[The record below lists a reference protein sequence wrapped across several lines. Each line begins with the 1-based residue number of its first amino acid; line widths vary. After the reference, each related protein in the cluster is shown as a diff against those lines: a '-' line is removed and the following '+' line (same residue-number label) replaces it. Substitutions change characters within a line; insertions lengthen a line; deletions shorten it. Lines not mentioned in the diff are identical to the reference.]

1 MCENRTADKGALV
14 IVSGP
19 SGVGKG
25 SVAAAV
31 LRRDPL
37 TRFSVSA
44 TTRAPRP
51 GEVEGKSYYFL
62 SKEEFL
68 LRRAQREFLEWA
80 QVFGNYYG
88 TLHSE
93 VDRLL
98 DAGFNVLLDI
108 DTQGAASV
116 RQLRPEA
123 VSVFIMPPSLEELER
138 RIVNRGTEAP
148 DVLALRLS
156 RAEAE
161 MALAPE
167 YDYIIV
173 NDDLDTAVGSLLDII
188 AASRAAARR
197 DGRSGR
203 GRCDGR
209 RASRPLPCRRS

>member
-1 MCENRTADKGALV
+1 MCESRSADKGALV

-25 SVAAAV
+25 SLVREV
-31 LRRDPL
+31 MLRDPL

-51 GEVEGKSYYFL
+51 GEEDGKSYYFL
-62 SKEEFL
+62 TNEEFL

-80 QVFGNYYG
+80 EVFGNFYG
-88 TLHSE
+88 TLKSE

-98 DAGFNVLLDI
+98 GEGYNVILDI

-116 RQLRPEA
+116 RKLRPDA
-123 VSVFIMPPSLEELER
+123 VSVFIMPPSLAELKR
-138 RIVNRGTEAP
+138 RIARRGTETP
-148 DVLALRLS
+148 EVIDLRLS

-167 YDYIIV
+167 YDHIIV
-173 NDDLDTAVGSLLDII
+173 NDDIEIATGELLAVI
-188 AASRAAARR
+188 AAHRAAVNSNKENAQ
-197 DGRSGR
+197 
-203 GRCDGR
+203 C
-209 RASRPLPCRRS
+209 

>member
-44 TTRAPRP
+44 TTRSPRP
-51 GEVEGKSYYFL
+51 GEEEGKSYYFL

-80 QVFGNYYG
+80 EVFGNFYG
-88 TLHSE
+88 TLNSE

-98 DAGFNVLLDI
+98 GAGYNVILDI
-108 DTQGAASV
+108 DTQGAANV
-116 RQLRPEA
+116 RKLRPEA
-123 VSVFIMPPSLEELER
+123 VSVFIMPPSLEELKR
-138 RIVNRGTEAP
+138 RIVCRGTETP
-148 DVLALRLS
+148 DVLELRLS
-156 RAEAE
+156 RAESE
-161 MALAPE
+161 MALAPN
-167 YDYIIV
+167 YDHIIV
-173 NDDLDTAVGSLLDII
+173 NDEIETAAGELIDII
-188 AASRAAARR
+188 AARRAAVNSNKENAQ
-197 DGRSGR
+197 
-203 GRCDGR
+203 C
-209 RASRPLPCRRS
+209 

>member
-1 MCENRTADKGALV
+1 MCEERTADKGALV
-14 IVSGP
+14 VISGP

-25 SVAAAV
+25 TVAREV
-31 LRRDPL
+31 LLRDPL

-44 TTRAPRP
+44 TTRLPRP
-51 GEVEGKSYYFL
+51 GEIDGESYYFL
-62 SKEEFL
+62 SEEEFL

-98 DAGFNVLLDI
+98 GAGFNVLLDI

-123 VSVFIMPPSLEELER
+123 VSVFIMPPSMEELKR
-138 RIVNRGTEAP
+138 RIIRRGTETP
-148 DVLALRLS
+148 DVLEFRLS
-156 RAEAE
+156 RAESE
-161 MALAPE
+161 MALAPN

-173 NDDLDTAVGSLLDII
+173 NDDLETAAGELLDII
-188 AASRAAARR
+188 AASRAAVNNKENTQ
-197 DGRSGR
+197 
-203 GRCDGR
+203 C
-209 RASRPLPCRRS
+209 

>member
-44 TTRAPRP
+44 TTRSPRP
-51 GEVEGKSYYFL
+51 GEEEGKNYYFL

-80 QVFGNYYG
+80 EVFGNFYG
-88 TLHSE
+88 TLNSE

-98 DAGFNVLLDI
+98 GAGYNVILDI
-108 DTQGAASV
+108 DTQGAANV
-116 RQLRPEA
+116 RKLRPEA
-123 VSVFIMPPSLEELER
+123 VSVFIMPPSLEELKR
-138 RIVNRGTEAP
+138 RIVCRGTETP
-148 DVLALRLS
+148 DVLELRLS
-156 RAEAE
+156 RAESE
-161 MALAPE
+161 MALAPN
-167 YDYIIV
+167 YDHIIV
-173 NDDLDTAVGSLLDII
+173 NDEIETAAGELIDII
-188 AASRAAARR
+188 AARRAAVNSNKENAQ
-197 DGRSGR
+197 
-203 GRCDGR
+203 C
-209 RASRPLPCRRS
+209 

>member
-1 MCENRTADKGALV
+1 MSEDRTADKGALV
-14 IVSGP
+14 VISGP

-25 SVAAAV
+25 SVAREV
-31 LRRDPL
+31 LLRDPL

-44 TTRAPRP
+44 TTRLPRP
-51 GEVEGKSYYFL
+51 GEIDGKSYYFL
-62 SKEEFL
+62 SEEEFL

-108 DTQGAASV
+108 DTQGAANV

-123 VSVFIMPPSLEELER
+123 VSVFIMPPSMEELKR
-138 RIVNRGTEAP
+138 RIIRRGTETP
-148 DVLALRLS
+148 DVLEFRLS
-156 RAEAE
+156 RAESE
-161 MALAPE
+161 MALAPN

-173 NDDLDTAVGSLLDII
+173 NDDLETAAGELLDII
-188 AASRAAARR
+188 AASRAAVN
-197 DGRSGR
+197 DKENTQ
-203 GRCDGR
+203 C
-209 RASRPLPCRRS
+209 

>member
-1 MCENRTADKGALV
+1 MSEDRTADKGALV
-14 IVSGP
+14 VISGP

-25 SVAAAV
+25 SVAREV
-31 LRRDPL
+31 LLRDPL

-44 TTRAPRP
+44 TTRLPRP
-51 GEVEGKSYYFL
+51 GEIDGESYYFL
-62 SKEEFL
+62 SEEEFL

-98 DAGFNVLLDI
+98 GAGFNVLLDI

-123 VSVFIMPPSLEELER
+123 VSVFIMPPSMEELKR
-138 RIVNRGTEAP
+138 RIIRRGTETP
-148 DVLALRLS
+148 DVLEFRLS
-156 RAEAE
+156 RAESE
-161 MALAPE
+161 MALAPN

-173 NDDLDTAVGSLLDII
+173 NDDLETAAGELLDII
-188 AASRAAARR
+188 AASRAAVNNKENTQ
-197 DGRSGR
+197 
-203 GRCDGR
+203 C
-209 RASRPLPCRRS
+209 

>member
-1 MCENRTADKGALV
+1 MCESRSADKGALV

-25 SVAAAV
+25 SLVREV
-31 LRRDPL
+31 MLRDPL

-51 GEVEGKSYYFL
+51 GEEDGKSYYFL
-62 SKEEFL
+62 TNEEFL

-98 DAGFNVLLDI
+98 GAGFNVLLDI

-123 VSVFIMPPSLEELER
+123 VSVFIMPPSMEELKR
-138 RIVNRGTEAP
+138 RIIRRGTETP
-148 DVLALRLS
+148 DVLEFRLS
-156 RAEAE
+156 RAESE
-161 MALAPE
+161 MALAPN

-173 NDDLDTAVGSLLDII
+173 NDDLETAAGELLDII
-188 AASRAAARR
+188 AASRAAVNNKENTQ
-197 DGRSGR
+197 
-203 GRCDGR
+203 C
-209 RASRPLPCRRS
+209 

>member
-1 MCENRTADKGALV
+1 MSEDRTADKGALV
-14 IVSGP
+14 VISGP

-25 SVAAAV
+25 SVAREV
-31 LRRDPL
+31 LLRDPL

-44 TTRAPRP
+44 TTRLPRP
-51 GEVEGKSYYFL
+51 GEIDGKSYYFL
-62 SKEEFL
+62 SEEEFL

-108 DTQGAASV
+108 DTQGAANV

-123 VSVFIMPPSLEELER
+123 VSVFIMPPSMEELKR
-138 RIVNRGTEAP
+138 RIIRRGTETP
-148 DVLALRLS
+148 DVLEFRLS
-156 RAEAE
+156 RAESE
-161 MALAPE
+161 MALATN

-173 NDDLDTAVGSLLDII
+173 NDDLETAAGELLDII
-188 AASRAAARR
+188 AASRAAVNNKENTQ
-197 DGRSGR
+197 
-203 GRCDGR
+203 C
-209 RASRPLPCRRS
+209 

>member
-1 MCENRTADKGALV
+1 MSEDRTADKGALV
-14 IVSGP
+14 VISGP

-25 SVAAAV
+25 SVAREV
-31 LRRDPL
+31 LLRDPL

-44 TTRAPRP
+44 TTRLPRP
-51 GEVEGKSYYFL
+51 GEIDGESYYCL
-62 SKEEFL
+62 SEEEFL

-98 DAGFNVLLDI
+98 GAGFNVLLDI

-123 VSVFIMPPSLEELER
+123 VSVFIMPPSMEELKR
-138 RIVNRGTEAP
+138 RIIRRGTETP
-148 DVLALRLS
+148 DVLEFWLS
-156 RAEAE
+156 RAESE
-161 MALAPE
+161 MALAPN

-173 NDDLDTAVGSLLDII
+173 NDDLETAAGELLDII
-188 AASRAAARR
+188 AASRAAVNNKENTQ
-197 DGRSGR
+197 
-203 GRCDGR
+203 C
-209 RASRPLPCRRS
+209 